1 MKISIL
7 YYSLTGHTREMA
19 EVIAEGVRT
28 VPGCE
33 VKLFPLDAIDKEFL
47 AASSAVFFGTPT
59 YLASTCWQW
68 KKWFDE
74 PAPCSLGGKLGAV
87 FATANFAQGGA
98 DIAIQTLL
106 THMLVKGMLVYSG
119 AEPAGSPTSTS
130 APLRSRKISRRAS
143 PCSASSAK
151 GWPARQKRFSP
162 GWRSRKAEQCILAI
176 LQKDRLCPAASS
188 GAAGFP
194 LKSDPAGF
202 PRAKGA
208 SSPDDILRRFSTADT
223 FEPPG
228 GEGPTASGKLTGD

>member
-74 PAPCSLGGKLGAV
+74 PAPCLLGGKLGAV

-119 AEPAGSPTSTS
+119 GGACGQPYIHLGAVALKENFE
-130 APLRSRKISRRAS
+130 AS
-143 PCSASSAK
+143 KPMFRIFGERVA
-151 GWPARQKRFSP
+151 
-162 GWRSRKAEQCILAI
+162 RKAKEI
-176 LQKDRLCPAASS
+176 
-188 GAAGFP
+188 FP
-194 LKSDPAGF
+194 GVA
-202 PRAKGA
+202 
-208 SSPDDILRRFSTADT
+208 
-223 FEPPG
+223 
-228 GEGPTASGKLTGD
+228 